1 MSRVL
6 ENCNDLITQHYSS
19 KHKGL
24 DIVGEGHRTDYVT
37 AHTGG
42 EVILLASGHV
52 NNPGAS
58 GDASYGNFV
67 KLKHANGYCTLY
79 AHLKNVCVSQ
89 GQTVKAGDRLGYMG
103 NSGNSYGAHLHF
115 EIRTPGNE
123 RIDPEP
129 YLAAGLPG
137 IHEGEN
143 IMSWFIRMGDFG
155 SKEAAE
161 EALAGLKALA
171 SSCTVSSDEAATA
184 KHRTTDNLYYHTTY
198 PAKKGDASTR
208 AGMWSK
214 GTVVDVVDGWESTG
228 NGYTWVKVL
237 YDGGTYYAAREY
249 LERV

>member
-37 AHTGG
+37 AHTDG
-42 EVILLASGHV
+42 EVILLATGLV
-52 NNPGAS
+52 NSPGAS

-67 KLKHANGYCTLY
+67 KLKHPNGYCTLY
-79 AHLKNVCVSQ
+79 AHLKNVCVVK
-89 GQTVKAGDRLGYMG
+89 GQTVKAGERLGYMG

-137 IHEGEN
+137 IQEEVVE
-143 IMSWFIRMGDFG
+143 IMG
-155 SKEAAE
+155 KY
-161 EALAGLKALA
+161 
-171 SSCTVSSDEAATA
+171 VSADKLIEWINNNGVDMVEQTTA
-184 KHRTTDNLYYHTTY
+184 KHRTKSNLYYHTTY
-198 PAKKGDASTR
+198 PATEGDESTR
-208 AGMWSK
+208 AGKWLK
-214 GTVVDVVDGWESTG
+214 GTMVDVVDGWESTG

-237 YDGGTYYAAREY
+237 YDGGTYYAAKEY

>member
-6 ENCNDLITQHYSS
+6 ENGNDRITQHYSS

-42 EVILLASGHV
+42 EVILLATGLV
-52 NNPGAS
+52 NSPGAS

-67 KLKHANGYCTLY
+67 KLKHPNGYCTLY
-79 AHLKNVCVSQ
+79 AHLKNVCVVK

-115 EIRTPGNE
+115 EVRTPGNE

-129 YLAAGLPG
+129 YLSAGLPG
-137 IHEGEN
+137 IQKGED

-171 SSCTVSSDEAATA
+171 GSCTVSSDETTTQHCTTA
-184 KHRTTDNLYYHTTY
+184 NLYYHTAY
-198 PAKKGDASTR
+198 PGNSGTR
-208 AGMWSK
+208 AGKWPK
-214 GTVVDVVDGWESTG
+214 GTLVDVLDGWEAQSD
-228 NGYTWVKVL
+228 GYTWVKVL
-237 YDGGTYYAAREY
+237 YEGGTYYAAREY

>member
-6 ENCNDLITQHYSS
+6 ATLDDLITQHYSS

-24 DIVGEGHRTDYVT
+24 DIVGEGHKTDYVT

-67 KLKHANGYCTLY
+67 KLRHANGYCTLY
-79 AHLKNVCVSQ
+79 AHLKNVCVSK
-89 GQTVKAGDRLGYMG
+89 GQTVQAGERLGYMG
-103 NSGNSYGAHLHF
+103 NTGNSYGAHLHF
-115 EIRTPGNE
+115 EVRTPGNE

-129 YLAAGLPG
+129 YLAAELPG
-137 IHEGEN
+137 IQKGED

-155 SKEAAE
+155 SKERAE
-161 EALAGLKALA
+161 LALQGLKALA
-171 SSCTVSSDEAATA
+171 DGCTVSSDEATTTKHSTTA
-184 KHRTTDNLYYHTTY
+184 NLYYHTAY
-198 PAKKGDASTR
+198 PGNSGTR
-208 AGMWSK
+208 AGKWPK
-214 GTVVDVVDGWESTG
+214 GTIVDVLDGWEAQAD
-228 NGYTWVKVL
+228 GYTWVKVL
-237 YDGGTYYAAREY
+237 YEGGTYYAAREY

>member
-37 AHTGG
+37 AHTDG
-42 EVILLASGHV
+42 EVILLATGHV

-67 KLKHANGYCTLY
+67 KLRHANGYCTLY
-79 AHLKNVCVSQ
+79 AHLKNVSVTK

-129 YLAAGLPG
+129 YLSAGLPG
-137 IHEGEN
+137 IQEEVIE
-143 IMSWFIRMGDFG
+143 IMG
-155 SKEAAE
+155 KY
-161 EALAGLKALA
+161 
-171 SSCTVSSDEAATA
+171 VSADKLVEWINSNGVDMVEQSTA
-184 KHRTTDNLYYHTTY
+184 KHRTKSNLYYHTTY
-198 PAKKGDASTR
+198 PATEGDESTR
-208 AGMWSK
+208 AGKWLK
-214 GTVVDVVDGWESTG
+214 GTMVDVVDGWESTG

>member
-1 MSRVL
+1 
-6 ENCNDLITQHYSS
+6 
-19 KHKGL
+19 
-24 DIVGEGHRTDYVT
+24 
-37 AHTGG
+37 
-42 EVILLASGHV
+42 
-52 NNPGAS
+52 
-58 GDASYGNFV
+58 
-67 KLKHANGYCTLY
+67 
-79 AHLKNVCVSQ
+79 
-89 GQTVKAGDRLGYMG
+89 
-103 NSGNSYGAHLHF
+103 
-115 EIRTPGNE
+115 
-123 RIDPEP
+123 
-129 YLAAGLPG
+129 
-137 IHEGEN
+137 
-143 IMSWFIRMGDFG
+143 MSWFIRMGDFG

>member
-6 ENCNDLITQHYSS
+6 QNSNDRITQHYSS
-19 KHKGL
+19 KHNGL

-52 NNPGAS
+52 NCPGAS

-67 KLKHANGYCTLY
+67 KLKHPNGYCTLY
-79 AHLKNVCVSQ
+79 AHLKNVCVVK
-89 GQTVKAGDRLGYMG
+89 GQTVKAGERLGYMG

-137 IHEGEN
+137 IQEEVME
-143 IMSWFIRMGDFG
+143 IMG
-155 SKEAAE
+155 KY
-161 EALAGLKALA
+161 
-171 SSCTVSSDEAATA
+171 VSADKLIEWIDNNGVDMVEQTTA
-184 KHRTTDNLYYHTTY
+184 KYRTTDNLYYHTTY
-198 PAKKGDASTR
+198 PATEGDESTR
-208 AGMWSK
+208 AGKWLK
-214 GTVVDVVDGWESTG
+214 GTMVDVVDGWESTG

>member
-24 DIVGEGHRTDYVT
+24 DIVGEGHKTDYVT

-42 EVILLASGHV
+42 EVILLATGHV
-52 NNPGAS
+52 NCPGAS

-67 KLKHANGYCTLY
+67 KLRHANGYCTLY
-79 AHLKNVCVSQ
+79 AHLKNVCVSK
-89 GQTVKAGDRLGYMG
+89 GQTVQAGERLGYMG
-103 NSGNSYGAHLHF
+103 NTGNSYGAHLHF
-115 EIRTPGNE
+115 EVRTPGNE

-129 YLAAGLPG
+129 YLSAGLPG
-137 IHEGEN
+137 IQEGEDF
-143 IMSWFIRMGDFG
+143 MSWFIRMGDFG

-171 SSCTVSSDEAATA
+171 GSCTVSSDEATTT
-184 KHRTTDNLYYHTTY
+184 KHRTTANLYYHTTY

-228 NGYTWVKVL
+228 NGYTWIKVL